1 MKTVMIL
8 GPLAGAFVGV
18 LAWQI
23 GSRLSTD
30 AVGMAVGLIF
40 GVLAGIPAALLVAA
54 SGRRRDP
61 LDVYSPPPPPTL
73 RELPPPTPAGRV
85 WIVVG
90 EDPGDVEVY
99 RLPMVIGG
107 GSNGRS

>member
-18 LAWQI
+18 FAWQI

-40 GVLAGIPAALLVAA
+40 GVFAGIPAALLVAA
-54 SGRRRDP
+54 SGRRQDSF
-61 LDVYSPPPPPTL
+61 DVYSPPPPSPL
-73 RELPPPTPAGRV
+73 RGLPPPSPTGRV
-85 WIVVG
+85 WIVV
-90 EDPGDVEVY
+90 DKDLADVEVY
-99 RLPMVIGG
+99 RLPRLIGG